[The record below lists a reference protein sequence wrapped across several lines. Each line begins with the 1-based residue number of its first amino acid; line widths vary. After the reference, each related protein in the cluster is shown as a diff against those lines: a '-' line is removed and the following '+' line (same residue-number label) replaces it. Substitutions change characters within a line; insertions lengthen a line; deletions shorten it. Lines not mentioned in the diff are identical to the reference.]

1 MSERLRCARDGAS
14 QERRISVIGVDLS
27 PRAIALLRASP
38 EYIAPH
44 VHAFVWDA
52 AADEGDEAGR
62 AREPAELAWLAG
74 RVDVVTCIFSL
85 SAMEEARQRLAVRRA
100 GGLLRAGG
108 RLLVRDYAVGDL
120 AQLRQRDGSCLGR
133 HLYCRGDLTLVNYLD
148 VQRLCALM
156 AGEGLAR
163 VWCEVESRAGLNRAT
178 NTSMPRRWIHAE
190 FCKPLGA
197 QPLCTPCPGTSQK

>member
-1 MSERLRCARDGAS
+1 M
-14 QERRISVIGVDLS
+14 DLS

-44 VHAFVWDA
+44 VHALVWDA
-52 AADEGDEAGR
+52 AAEGDEGGV
-62 AREPAELAWLAG
+62 EPEPEELARLAG
-74 RVDVVTCIFSL
+74 RVDVITCIFSL
-85 SAMEEARQRLAVRRA
+85 SAMDEARQRLAVRRA
-100 GGLLRAGG
+100 GGLLRTGG

-120 AQLRQRDGSCLGR
+120 AQFRQRDGSCLGR

-148 VQRLCALM
+148 EQRLCSLM

-163 VWCEVESRAGLNRAT
+163 VWCEVESRAVLNRAT

-190 FCKPLGA
+190 FCKPLSALG
-197 QPLCTPCPGTSQK
+197 QLLRETSKRG